1 MQRETYD
8 KCGKSVDKSF
18 HKEDKDGS
26 CEDKEKM
33 SFHQVKVQQLPV
45 EIKKMLMNIS
55 LKGITFPSACIAYS
69 DSDIISPARNAPRAR
84 ERPARELIHAI
95 ERPITTMLPRFPL
108 PRNELCYT

>member
-33 SFHQVKVQQLPV
+33 SFHQVKVQQHACRN
-45 EIKKMLMNIS
+45 KKNAHEHIPERYNIS
-55 LKGITFPSACIAYS
+55 KCLHGV
-69 DSDIISPARNAPRAR
+69 
-84 ERPARELIHAI
+84 L
-95 ERPITTMLPRFPL
+95 
-108 PRNELCYT
+108 